1 MDESAASAPNPKIA
15 EALAFLQAAEQSA
28 ATGDPSRLAWTLQQ
42 FDEGLARLRPFA
54 EQGGDPLRWFS
65 LALLGRANVLR
76 SRGSEGLTDALAG
89 YDEAIRVME
98 ATSATGP
105 SEDVRRDDLANVRLN
120 RGLALLASGVPEKL
134 TEAVKDFDACVALRR
149 DLPAG
154 PNHQFHFGLVAGW
167 MNRADALTRLGTPEA
182 LAEALRSYDEAL
194 ALLKTLPVDENDWFR
209 HRLAVA
215 WMNRA
220 ITRQTLG
227 GEGAVTET
235 LAGFDEAIALLKDHR
250 LLERPE
256 GRHLYACVWLNRAGL
271 FLAQAPERV
280 AEARESAIAARDVL
294 RPLER
299 EQPGLTDV
307 ALKARHAI
315 CRALATELA
324 AAPAGTDLREKIGE
338 ATDAVDEGLALAR
351 VWEERGVTIFKPVE
365 AELFRFGTE
374 LFQKHQPHFLAEFV
388 LENLDPERSPA
399 AARASAPMFQAG
411 FESLGRSLQELQA
424 RGFAEMG
431 GPGMERV
438 LETLK
443 DLRAAEERLRQ
454 LRMKARPRA

>member
-1 MDESAASAPNPKIA
+1 MDESAASAPNPKLA

-28 ATGDPSRLAWTLQQ
+28 AAGDPSRIAWTLQQ
-42 FDEGLARLRPFA
+42 FDEGLSRLRPFA
-54 EQGGDPLRWFS
+54 EQGGEPLRWFS
-65 LALLGRANVLR
+65 LALLGRANVHR
-76 SRGSEGLTDALAG
+76 SRGPEGLTDALAG
-89 YDEAIRVME
+89 YDEAIRVIE

-105 SEDVRRDDLANVRLN
+105 SEEVRRDDLANVWLN
-120 RGLALLASGVPEKL
+120 RGLALLAAAAPEKL
-134 TEAVKDFDACVALRR
+134 TEAVKAFDTCIALRR

-167 MNRADALTRLGTPEA
+167 MNRADALTRIGTPEA
-182 LAEALRSYDEAL
+182 LADALKSYDEAL
-194 ALLKTLPVDENDWFR
+194 AVLKTLPVDENDWFR

-220 ITRQTLG
+220 ITRQAIG
-227 GEGAVTET
+227 GEGTVAET
-235 LAGFDEAIALLKDHR
+235 LAGFDEAVALLKDHR

-271 FLAQAPERV
+271 LLAQAPERV
-280 AEARESAIAARDVL
+280 AEAREAAVAAREIL
-294 RPLER
+294 RPMER

-307 ALKARHAI
+307 ALKARHAL

-324 AAPAGTDLREKIGE
+324 AMPAGADVREKVGE

-351 VWEERGVTIFKPVE
+351 IWEDRGLTIFKPIE
-365 AELFRFGTE
+365 AELFRFGAQI
-374 LFQKHQPHFLAEFV
+374 FQKHQPHFLAEFV

-399 AARASAPMFQAG
+399 AARASAPMLQAG
-411 FESLGRSLQELQA
+411 FESIARSLQELQA
-424 RGFAEMG
+424 RGFAEIG
-431 GPGMERV
+431 NPGMERT

-443 DLRAAEERLRQ
+443 ELRAAEERLRQ
-454 LRMKARPRA
+454 IRARARPRA